1 MRKPNAGKQIR
12 ITSSNINNAIR
23 EAGDVLRNG
32 GVIIHATETVY
43 GLATRWD
50 VEASLKRVADLKHRG
65 IHQPFSIMVNSL
77 EQIVAIL
84 GELPENIHRFLQRL
98 FPAPVTV
105 LIPRTHPVAVPYWN
119 HFPYLGFRYPSHEL
133 SVQLVTATGVPLI
146 TTSANLSGQPPAQS
160 VDEIPANLR
169 HQVDLILDSGKIEG
183 GVPST
188 IVRITEDWQTLEL
201 VREGPVPLE
210 KILRFFEHN

>member
-1 MRKPNAGKQIR
+1 MRKPNAGKYIR
-12 ITSSNINNAIR
+12 ITPSNIIDAIK
-23 EAGDVLRNG
+23 EAGEVLRNG

-50 VEASLKRVADLKHRG
+50 AEASLKRVAELKHRG
-65 IHQPFSIMVNSL
+65 IHQPFSIMINNL
-77 EQIVAIL
+77 YQIVAIL
-84 GELPENIHRFLQRL
+84 GELPEKIHRFLQRL

-105 LIPRTHPVAVPYWN
+105 LIPRTHLVAVPYWN
-119 HFPYLGFRYPSHEL
+119 HFPYLGFRYPSHAL

-160 VDEIPANLR
+160 VEDIPASLR
-169 HQVDLILDSGKIEG
+169 HQVDLILDSGKTDG
-183 GVPST
+183 GIPST

-210 KILRFFEHN
+210 KIFHFFEHN